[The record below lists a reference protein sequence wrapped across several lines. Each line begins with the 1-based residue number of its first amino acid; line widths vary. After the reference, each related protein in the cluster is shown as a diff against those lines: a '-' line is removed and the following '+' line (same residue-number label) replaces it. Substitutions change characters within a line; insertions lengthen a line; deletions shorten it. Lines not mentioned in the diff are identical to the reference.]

1 MAKIGVF
8 GGSFDPVH
16 VGHLILA
23 EAARC
28 YGGLDRVVFVPAN
41 LPPHKPG
48 RELAPGHDRLKMV
61 EMAIADNQH
70 FWASSVE
77 LARKGP
83 SYTLITVRQLK
94 EELGSENSFYL
105 ILGAD
110 SIREI
115 DQWWHPE
122 ELLQEVQ
129 TIVLR
134 RPGYPLE
141 HLMELERRFG
151 SALVGKIKESVADAP
166 LLEISSTQIRN
177 RIRRGRT
184 IRYLVPEPVR
194 LYILERKLYVAS

>member
-1 MAKIGVF
+1 MAKIGIF
-8 GGSFDPVH
+8 GGSFDPIH
-16 VGHLILA
+16 IGHLILA

-28 YGGLDRVVFVPAN
+28 HGGLDRVVFVPAN
-41 LPPHKPG
+41 LPPHKLD
-48 RELAPGHDRLKMV
+48 RQLAPGQHRFKMV
-61 EMAIADNQH
+61 GMAIADNQY
-70 FWASSVE
+70 FLASSVE

-94 EELGSENSFYL
+94 EEFGGENRFYL

-141 HLMELERRFG
+141 HLTELERRFG
-151 SALVGKIKESVADAP
+151 SAVVDKIKESVADAP

-177 RIRRGRT
+177 RIRTGRT

-194 LYILERKLYVAS
+194 LYILEHKLYVS